1 MSIFNFTNP
10 VNGQSFEIKGPPG
23 LSFDQAKAIF
33 DKQVSAGSLL
43 GFKKG
48 DVLSAASQAADG
60 LAGAQSQLTQAA
72 KGIGGDLAGAI
83 KNVPGVGDIAA
94 QAQSVASK
102 TLSGVSSVVNN
113 LPVTNGINIA
123 DFAKQGA
130 ALVPIQGLGISDVTA
145 AMSSASK
152 LVGQAS
158 SAISNTLGAGK
169 FGLDASQLE
178 AAGVLK
184 AGTAATYLK
193 QGLNSLTDV
202 LKSPAVFTGK
212 DGINNLDSLLS
223 SVSKQDGIQQQLMSQ
238 GLTVVSQLG
247 IPTDKLSTASLAGL
261 ANAAAKSIPATMD
274 WAKGLPLPADI
285 KAELDTA
292 ARDGAFAADFA
303 AFKVDDDMK
312 AEITP
317 LPAEN
322 TVDRQTVDAASKRI
336 VGNDKVPE
344 FSYGAVQPLNVL
356 DSVLALQNKIALT
369 SAQQTVIER
378 QLAEVRKT
386 VTPSTASEGIGILDE
401 ELGKISLVDSQ
412 YSEYKRQALQL
423 NKIQAESGDAIL
435 AKIESELAE
444 VAGIRKRIESTLAK
458 LRELVGQIATA

>member
-1 MSIFNFTNP
+1 MSIFKFANP
-10 VNGQSFEIKGPPG
+10 VTGQQVEIKGAPS
-23 LSFDQAKAIF
+23 LTSAQAKAIF
-33 DKQVSAGSLL
+33 DQQLKAGSLVGL
-43 GFKKG
+43 TTG
-48 DVLSAASQAADG
+48 DVISAATQAADG
-60 LAGAQSQLTQAA
+60 LPGASAQAA
-72 KGIGGDLAGAI
+72 QAFSGRGGSTLGALQSTPAVGDLAPQTSSILSRLSNSGLRSGA
-83 KNVPGVGDIAA
+83 
-94 QAQSVASK
+94 
-102 TLSGVSSVVNN
+102 

-123 DFAKQGA
+123 DFARQEP
-130 ALVPIQGLGISDVTA
+130 ALVPIQGLDIPDVTA
-145 AMSSASK
+145 AMASASK

-158 SAISNTLGAGK
+158 SAISDALGAGK
-169 FGLDASQLE
+169 FGFDASQLE
-178 AAGVLK
+178 SAGVLK

-193 QGLNSLTDV
+193 QGINSLTDV

-223 SVSKQDGIQQQLMSQ
+223 SVPKQDEIQQQLMSQ
-238 GLTVVSQLG
+238 GLNSVKQLG
-247 IPTDKLSTASLAGL
+247 IPTDKLSVASLTGL
-261 ANAAAKSIPATMD
+261 ANTAAKSVPDTLA
-274 WAKGLPLPADI
+274 WAQGLPLPADVQ
-285 KAELDTA
+285 ASLDTA

-303 AFKVDDDMK
+303 TFKVDDDMK

-344 FSYGAVQPLNVL
+344 FSYGASQPLNVK
-356 DSVLALQNKIALT
+356 DTVLVLESKIALT
-369 SAQQTVIER
+369 SAQQTVVER

-386 VTPSTASEGIGILDE
+386 VTPSTASEGISILDE

-412 YSEYKRQALQL
+412 YLEYKRQALQL
-423 NKIQAESGDAIL
+423 NKIQPGSGDAIL

-458 LRELVGQIATA
+458 LRELVGQTTTA